1 MRTQWRGGSGSLLL
15 LGAVLA
21 VSGCGSGSRDDG
33 RGSGGRDGGIML
45 MDGGSTGDGG
55 GSMGDGGG
63 SMGDGGGS
71 GGMCRTDMVPAWTMP
86 PPCTDQLIPCLQAC
100 PMGDA
105 GTTCQN
111 NCFEMQPRE
120 CNICLNATII
130 KCFNE
135 AGCQG
140 QWDCFATCLEDNCSD
155 AMGNIDT
162 ACVDAMCEM
171 QRTDYTACGD
181 RLPMMTQQNCFRAA
195 FQTCVPAPSGGGGSG
210 GGGSGGGG

>member
-1 MRTQWRGGSGSLLL
+1 MRIQWRGGSGSLLL
-15 LGAVLA
+15 LGAVLV

-63 SMGDGGGS
+63 S

-86 PPCTDQLIPCLQAC
+86 PPCNDQLIPCLQAC

-111 NCFEMQPRE
+111 NCFDMQPRE
-120 CNICLNATII
+120 CNICLNGMVI

-140 QWDCFATCLEDNCSD
+140 RWDCFTTCLEDNCSD

-162 ACVDAMCEM
+162 ACLDAMCGM
-171 QRTDYTACGD
+171 QRMNYTACGNG
-181 RLPMMTQQNCFRAA
+181 LPMTTQQDCFRTA
-195 FQTCVPAPSGGGGSG
+195 FRTCVPAPSGGSGGSG